1 MINDSNDFRDID
13 ESTVVGAL
21 IIVFVLACVA
31 VLGVVVTLMY
41 IL

>member
-1 MINDSNDFRDID
+1 MINDNNDFRDI
-13 ESTVVGAL
+13 ESTVMGGL
-21 IIVFVLACVA
+21 IIVFVVACVA